1 MNNGVKLL
9 LQRMDSHPEEFED
22 RFDPYRETEGK
33 WDPIIRQIFHRVEI
47 IDRDRGFA
55 DKNEK
60 LVGISSRQ
68 TKPLGYLTDDEVLTL
83 LAKLN
88 EVQAAMFERKVMRTL
103 LTDERSKQEYNED
116 VYSPVAVMTAPYLA
130 AKGSL

>member
-1 MNNGVKLL
+1 MNRGVELL

-33 WDPIIRQIFHRVEI
+33 WDSTIRQILHRAEI
-47 IDRDRGFA
+47 IDRDRGLT
-55 DKNEK
+55 DSHEK
-60 LVGISSRQ
+60 LAAITARH
-68 TKPLGYLTDDEVLTL
+68 TKPLGYLSDEEILTL

-103 LTDERSKQEYNED
+103 LTDEKRQED
-116 VYSPVAVMTAPYLA
+116 VCEAVPTN
-130 AKGSL
+130 GTW